1 MKSETPRVSVIMS
14 VRNGAAYLR
23 EAVDSIL
30 AQSFGDFEFIIVDDA
45 SDDETPRILAEYA
58 AADSRIVLLV
68 NDENLR
74 LSRSLNRALA
84 VARGTYIARQDADDL
99 SLPDR
104 FARQVERFDA
114 EPDLGLLGTAFDI
127 CDANGRRVGTQV
139 VPITDTEIR
148 LQMLFDNAFCHASM
162 MLRRRVLPGVI
173 GGYDATVRYAQDYE
187 LWSRLLRVTR
197 GANLAEPL
205 VVHRQH
211 EANVT
216 TRAHDE
222 QQQTAVRIAAREI
235 AEHCP
240 SVVLTL
246 DEVGALRRW
255 YQQPPKRIEPNET
268 RFAQAMLALLDAFER
283 RPDVDP
289 DSARPLCE
297 RWRRCVRAA
306 LPASAV

>member
-1 MKSETPRVSVIMS
+1 MSERTPQVSVIMS

-23 EAVDSIL
+23 QAVDSIL

-58 AADSRIVLLV
+58 AADPRIVLLV

-104 FARQVERFDA
+104 FAKQVERLDA

-127 CDANGRRVGTQV
+127 CDANGRRVATQV

-162 MLRRRVLPGVI
+162 MLRRGVLPGVI

-235 AEHCP
+235 AAHCP
-240 SVVLTL
+240 GVVLTL
-246 DEVGALRRW
+246 DEVSALRRW
-255 YQQPPKRIEPNET
+255 YQQAPRRIDASQV
-268 RFAQAMLALLDAFER
+268 RLAQAMLALLDAFER
-283 RPDVDP
+283 RPDVEP
-289 DSARPLCE
+289 DAAAALCE
-297 RWRRCVRAA
+297 RWRRRVQAA
-306 LPASAV
+306 LPASSV